1 MPPSGIALYGAPA
14 SGKDTITEALSELDS
29 RYVHFRR
36 LKAGGGRTE
45 GYRLCTLTE
54 MEDLRNR
61 GLIVYENARYDSL
74 YAIDRPALDGL
85 FARDLVPVVH
95 LGQLEGVRALA
106 RYPAL
111 WLPVLL
117 HCRRDTAEQ
126 RARGRGSKDIT
137 ARLRAW
143 DATERELA
151 RARPDDFALR
161 IDTDRT
167 SPGNAAQMIDAHL
180 RRMWG
185 SGLSAS
191 RR

>member
-1 MPPSGIALYGAPA
+1 MPPSGIALFGAPA
-14 SGKDTITEALSELDS
+14 SGKDTITEALAELDS

-45 GYRLCTLTE
+45 GYRLCTPTE
-54 MEDLRNR
+54 IEDLRNR
-61 GLIVYENARYDSL
+61 GLIIYENVRYDSL
-74 YAIDRPALDGL
+74 YAVDRPALDGL
-85 FARDLVPVVH
+85 FARDLVPIVH

-126 RARGRGSKDIT
+126 RARARGSSDIS
-137 ARLRAW
+137 ARLHAW
-143 DATERELA
+143 DETERELA
-151 RARPDDFALR
+151 RVRPDDFALR
-161 IDTDRT
+161 IDTDQVSPAHAART
-167 SPGNAAQMIDAHL
+167 IDAQL
-180 RRMWG
+180 RRMPV
-185 SGLSAS
+185 SGLSTS

>member
-29 RYVHFRR
+29 RYVHFWR

-45 GYRLCTLTE
+45 GYRLCTLAE
-54 MEDLRNR
+54 IEELRNR
-61 GLIVYENARYDSL
+61 GLIIYENVRYDSL
-74 YAIDRPALDGL
+74 YAVDRPALDAL

-106 RYPAL
+106 CYPAL
-111 WLPVLL
+111 WLSVLL

-126 RARGRGSKDIT
+126 RAWERGSNDIS
-137 ARLRAW
+137 ARLHAW
-143 DATERELA
+143 DETGREVA
-151 RARPDDFALR
+151 HARPDDFALR

-167 SPGNAAQMIDAHL
+167 SPAHAAQTIDAQLH
-180 RRMWG
+180 RMHV
-185 SGLSAS
+185 SGLSTF

>member
-1 MPPSGIALYGAPA
+1 MPPRGIALYGAPA
-14 SGKDTITEALSELDS
+14 SGKDTINEALAELDS

-36 LKAGGGRTE
+36 LKAGGGRTD

-54 MEDLRNR
+54 MEDLRDR

-74 YAIDRPALDGL
+74 YAIDRPALDAL

-95 LGQLEGVRALA
+95 LGQLEGVHALA

-126 RARGRGSKDIT
+126 RARERGSSDIS
-137 ARLRAW
+137 ARLHAW
-143 DATERELA
+143 DETERELA
-151 RARPDDFALR
+151 HARPDDFALR

-167 SPGNAAQMIDAHL
+167 SPAHAAQTIDAQLCH
-180 RRMWG
+180 MHV
-185 SGLSAS
+185 SGLSTS

>member
-36 LKAGGGRTE
+36 LKAGSGRSE

-54 MEDLRNR
+54 MDDLRNR
-61 GLIVYENARYDSL
+61 GLIVYENTRYDSL

-85 FARDLVPVVH
+85 FARDHVPVVH

-126 RARGRGSKDIT
+126 RARGRGSEDIT
-137 ARLRAW
+137 ARLQAW
-143 DATERELA
+143 DETERELA
-151 RARPDDFALR
+151 HSRPDDFTLR

-167 SPGNAAQMIDAHL
+167 SPANAAQTIDAHL
-180 RRMWG
+180 RRMRG